1 MAMYQ
6 VDSQEVALAA
16 ANAARTADE
25 IRASVTSMM
34 AQLQALQASWV
45 GGASASFQE
54 VLLSWHTTQV
64 QVEASLDSVSN
75 ALTQASAT
83 YSDAEGAATA
93 LFAGR

>member
-16 ANAARTADE
+16 ANAARTAEE
-25 IRASVTSMM
+25 IRTSVMSMM
-34 AQLQALQASWV
+34 GQLQALQASWV

-54 VLLSWHTTQV
+54 VLARWHATQV
-64 QVEASLDSVSN
+64 QVEASLDSVST

-83 YSDAEGAATA
+83 YSDAEGAAAA

>member
-16 ANAARTADE
+16 ANATRTAAE
-25 IRASVTSMM
+25 IRASVMSMM
-34 AQLQALQASWV
+34 AQLQALQASWI

-54 VLLSWHTTQV
+54 VIASWHATQV
-64 QVEASLDSVSN
+64 QVEASLDSVST
-75 ALTQASAT
+75 ALNQASAT
-83 YSDAEGAATA
+83 YSEAEGAATA